1 MIVTLVLA
9 PLLLAQAATEQMVE
23 QQYERVDVAYVELA
37 EGDAE
42 AAVTRLEAELAEH
55 GGHPALFINLGSAHA
70 RLGNLERAEFFYRA
84 ARDCDEEY
92 EMELADGR
100 WMASR
105 DAARLALA
113 SVELEALAT
122 R

>member
-1 MIVTLVLA
+1 MIATLAFA
-9 PLLLAQAATEQMVE
+9 PILLAQATTGHMVE
-23 QQYERVDVAYVELA
+23 QQYETVDVAYEELVD
-37 EGDAE
+37 GDAE
-42 AAVTRLEAELAEH
+42 AAVTQLEAQLVDE

-92 EMELADGR
+92 QMELADGR
-100 WMASR
+100 WMDSR

-113 SVELEALAT
+113 SVELEALAA